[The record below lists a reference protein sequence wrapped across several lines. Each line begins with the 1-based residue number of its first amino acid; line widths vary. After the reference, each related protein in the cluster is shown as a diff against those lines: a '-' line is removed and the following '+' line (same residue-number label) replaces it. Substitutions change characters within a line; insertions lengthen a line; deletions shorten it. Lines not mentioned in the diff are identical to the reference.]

1 MNSRIAKLSEL
12 FKEFPGIG
20 ERQAKRFVY
29 FLLTKHKTYLRELG
43 QHIMDITDDITQCHS
58 CFRYFEKNLNDIC
71 DICLN
76 PKTDRGIILVVEKD
90 ADLEAIRR
98 SHVYNGS
105 YFIFG
110 GVIPIADT
118 KTMDKVRLRELISR
132 MTHDIQAGILKE
144 VVLAFALN
152 PQGEHTD
159 MHIRQELERAGLLSS
174 IKLSSLG
181 RGLSTGSELEYAD
194 KDTLGYALSSRK

>member
-1 MNSRIAKLSEL
+1 MNSRITKLSEL

-29 FLLTKHKTYLRELG
+29 FLLTKNKVYLRELG

-58 CFRYFEKNLNDIC
+58 CFRYFEKNENDIC

-76 PKTDRGIILVVEKD
+76 PKTDRSIILVVEKD

-110 GVIPIADT
+110 GLIPITDA
-118 KTMDKVRLRELISR
+118 KTIDKVRVRELLSR
-132 MTHDIQAGILKE
+132 LTHDIKEGILKE

-159 MHIRQELERAGLLSS
+159 MFIRQELEKANLLPA

-194 KDTLGYALSSRK
+194 KETLNYALSSRK